1 MKFNF
6 RLIVNILGFLLLFN
20 GIFMLLC
27 LPVSFIYEEDDWK
40 ALLISAAISIFTGLA
55 AWFFTKESRKQELRK
70 KEGYLA
76 VALGWIVLTLSG
88 SLPFA
93 ISGAI
98 PDYVDAFFETMSG
111 YTTTGAS
118 ILDDIEG
125 LSKGIIFWRSF
136 TSFIGGM
143 GIVVL
148 AVAIMPILGIG
159 GMQLYSAEAPA
170 LMPDKIRPRIRET
183 AKRLWLIY
191 VGFVVVQ
198 IVVLKMAGM
207 GLFDAINHSFCTV
220 STCGFSPREDSIG
233 YYNSPL
239 IEYIIIVFMILGG
252 TNFAVAYM
260 ALQGRFKKVWRND
273 EFRFYLGVLA
283 VFSCI
288 VAASILQNTNAGVE
302 ESIRKG
308 LFHVVS
314 IVTTTG
320 FTTENY
326 LSWGQFTIVI
336 FFMLMFTGACAG
348 STSGGV
354 KMVRHL
360 ILLKNTLLEFKRQLH
375 PSAVLPVRFN
385 NMAISQDTTF
395 SVLAFMM
402 IYVIIFVIGSLVM
415 SILGLDFDSAF
426 GAVAS
431 CLGNVGPGIGTVGP
445 LDNFHHVPT
454 AGKWVLSF
462 YMLLGRLELFT
473 VIILF
478 TPFYWKRL

>member
-1 MKFNF
+1 MRFNF
-6 RLIVNILGFLLLFN
+6 RLIINILGFLLIFN

-27 LPVSFIYEEDDWK
+27 LPVSFIYKEDDWM
-40 ALLISAAISIFTGLA
+40 ALSVSGAISIVIGLA
-55 AWFFTKESRKQELRK
+55 SWLLTRESRKQELRK

-76 VALGWIVLTLSG
+76 VTLGWIVLTLSG
-88 SLPFA
+88 SLPF
-93 ISGAI
+93 ILSGAI

-118 ILDDIEG
+118 ILNDIEG
-125 LSKGIIFWRSF
+125 LPKGIIFWRSF

-191 VGFVVVQ
+191 VGLVLIQ
-198 IVVLKMAGM
+198 IVILNFAGM
-207 GLFDAINHSFCTV
+207 GLFDAINHSFCTI
-220 STCGFSPREDSIG
+220 STSGFSPRQDSVG
-233 YYNSPL
+233 YYDSPL

-252 TNFAVAYM
+252 TNFAVMYM
-260 ALQGRFKKVWRND
+260 GLHGRFKKVWRND

-283 VFSCI
+283 VFTLV
-288 VAASILQNTNAGVE
+288 VAASIFQNTNAGIE
-302 ESIRKG
+302 RSFRDG
-308 LFHVVS
+308 LFQVVS

-320 FTTENY
+320 FTTANY

-336 FFMLMFTGACAG
+336 FFMLMFVGASAG

-395 SVLAFMM
+395 SILAFII
-402 IYVIIFVIGSLVM
+402 IYIIIFAMGSLLM

-426 GAVAS
+426 GATAA

-445 LDNFHHVPT
+445 LNNFHHVPT

-462 YMLLGRLELFT
+462 FMMLGRLELFT

-478 TPFYWKRL
+478 TPFYWRRL